1 MVFLIQNSLFS
12 WTYQSLRKRIQR
24 LSHELSMIFN
34 LFSNIAKWLT
44 DLLTST
50 KFYKIDLILICIEC
64 QNKVRFSSKLRDFHF
79 MLGSKNF
86 SVLLSYSKQLAE
98 ILNIPYILLN
108 VSLDYLIFYSKFIRF
123 ILFG

>member
-12 WTYQSLRKRIQR
+12 WTYQSLRKRIER

-108 VSLDYLIFYSKFIRF
+108 LSLDYLIVYSKFIRF